1 MGLERWASSGLGAC
15 GKRPGSLGVQRGLS
29 SGSGRGCWSLHHFL
43 CSSSLLRWSSSLLRW
58 SSSLLRWSSGLLR
71 WSSGLLRWS
80 SGLLRWS
87 SGLLRWSSGLL
98 RWSSSLLGWSSSLL
112 RWSSSLLRWGSS
124 LLGWSS
130 GLLRWSYGFSGSR
143 FFCWGGFRGGR
154 FFRSCHHVLLGSV
167 SKEHS
172 PSTVDRKRSMV
183 MDAAVAPS
191 P

>member
-29 SGSGRGCWSLHHFL
+29 SGSGRGCRSLHHFL
-43 CSSSLLRWSSSLLRW
+43 CSSGLLRWSSSLLRW
-58 SSSLLRWSSGLLR
+58 SSSLLGWSSSLLG
-71 WSSGLLRWS
+71 WSSSLLGWS
-80 SGLLRWS
+80 SS
-87 SGLLRWSSGLL
+87 LL

-112 RWSSSLLRWGSS
+112 GWSSSLLRWGSS

-143 FFCWGGFRGGR
+143 FFCWGGFLGGR

>member
-29 SGSGRGCWSLHHFL
+29 SGSGRGCRSLHHFL
-43 CSSSLLRWSSSLLRW
+43 RSSSLL
-58 SSSLLRWSSGLLR
+58 G
-71 WSSGLLRWS
+71 WS

-98 RWSSSLLGWSSSLL
+98 RWSSSLLRWSSSLLGWSSSLLGWSSSLL
-112 RWSSSLLRWGSS
+112 RWSSSLLRWSSS
-124 LLGWSS
+124 LLRCG
-130 GLLRWSYGFSGSR
+130 YGFSGSR
-143 FFCWGGFRGGR
+143 FFCWGGFLGGR

>member
-58 SSSLLRWSSGLLR
+58 SSSLLRWSSSLLR
-71 WSSGLLRWS
+71 WSSGLLGWS
-80 SGLLRWS
+80 SSLLRWS
-87 SGLLRWSSGLL
+87 SGLLG
-98 RWSSSLLGWSSSLL
+98 WSSSLLGWSSSLL
-112 RWSSSLLRWGSS
+112 RWGSS
-124 LLGWSS
+124 LLGC
-130 GLLRWSYGFSGSR
+130 GYGFSGSR
-143 FFCWGGFRGGR
+143 FFCWGGFLGGR